1 MSSFVLVHGAWHGS
15 WCWKRVR
22 TGLQARGHE
31 VFTPTLTGV
40 ADRSHLLSRVV
51 NLETHIQDVVN
62 LIRWEELTDIVLC
75 GHSYG
80 GCVIS
85 GVADRMPEHI
95 RALVYL
101 DAFVLEDGEN
111 QMQHLTEMQS
121 HQFRESVKN
130 LGEGWKVPPIPA
142 AVFNVN
148 IADREWVDRQ
158 CTMQPIGT
166 MEQPLS
172 LTGGIQKIKNVTF
185 ILATG
190 YTPGSPFPP
199 FYEKAEAKGWQTR
212 TVPCGHDVMLD
223 LPEELTTLLI
233 EARSSFR
240 QGAGRPRRQLSDSQS
255 RTPPVPKQSVSA
267 SLARAVLRR
276 GSTLR
281 SKGDNAM
288 SRFTTRDDSTIST
301 APRPPIEVRNET
313 VIRASVERV
322 WDLLT
327 DVERWP
333 SWYRACRWVRVESPG
348 TAAQPLVFRW
358 KAHPVELRSAVV
370 MSDRPHSFDITADA
384 VGLHAERTFTLRPTR
399 DGLSTVVVSHET
411 QVGLLPWLGRA
422 FLAPRLHAANQAMF
436 DDLIRAASH

>member
-22 TGLQARGHE
+22 AGLQAQGHD
-31 VFTPTLTGV
+31 VFTPTLTGL
-40 ADRSHLLSRVV
+40 ADRSHLLSRAV

-121 HQFRESVKN
+121 HQFREGVKN

-148 IADREWVDRQ
+148 AADREWVDRQ

-166 MEQPLS
+166 MQQPLS
-172 LTGGIQKIKNVTF
+172 LTGGIQKIQNVTF

-199 FYEKAEAKGWQTR
+199 FYEKAKAKGWKTQ

-223 LPEELTTLLI
+223 LPEELTTLLV
-233 EARSSFR
+233 EARSSSSTVR
-240 QGAGRPRRQLSDSQS
+240 VDLGASSATPTRERLHSLS
-255 RTPPVPKQSVSA
+255 TSA
-267 SLARAVLRR
+267 SKSLARAVLRR
-276 GSTLR
+276 GSTL
-281 SKGDNAM
+281 
-288 SRFTTRDDSTIST
+288 
-301 APRPPIEVRNET
+301 
-313 VIRASVERV
+313 
-322 WDLLT
+322 
-327 DVERWP
+327 
-333 SWYRACRWVRVESPG
+333 
-348 TAAQPLVFRW
+348 Q
-358 KAHPVELRSAVV
+358 
-370 MSDRPHSFDITADA
+370 
-384 VGLHAERTFTLRPTR
+384 
-399 DGLSTVVVSHET
+399 
-411 QVGLLPWLGRA
+411 
-422 FLAPRLHAANQAMF
+422 
-436 DDLIRAASH
+436 